1 MSPTPGALGDG
12 RTRGTLRVRLPSPS
26 PCSPHSSLGS
36 SDPSP
41 QSSSPSHFQ
50 RAGMHLPES
59 LHRNSS
65 TPQVIC
71 AGGEKQDDTHMG
83 RGDGIGTARSH
94 FLPERLVPAAR
105 SRVRHP
111 CTVQTGQDAT
121 LSCSPPRGT
130 SRWDRSRQSHITAAR
145 STCSSAGTEQGPSSR
160 RQTHAVDRP
169 QRSSW
174 CLEPPSPLPAG
185 CLLQLAG
192 SSEPST
198 QSLSRSHTQTRGM
211 QRLVMAHW
219 NWLGAQVT
227 SAAGGEAESG
237 EAAGRQG
244 SASHRPTETT
254 PQCGAAHRCSRDQ
267 SKALR
272 LPW

>member
-1 MSPTPGALGDG
+1 MSPTPRAIRNG
-12 RTRGTLRVRLPSPS
+12 RTRGTLRVGLPG

-71 AGGEKQDDTHMG
+71 AGGRNKMTRIWGGEM
-83 RGDGIGTARSH
+83 ASALPSH
-94 FLPERLVPAAR
+94 ISFPNASSPQPGAAR
-105 SRVRHP
+105 STPAWYRRGRMPPVRAVLREEHLDGTDP
-111 CTVQTGQDAT
+111 GRTT
-121 LSCSPPRGT
+121 SP
-130 SRWDRSRQSHITAAR
+130 AAH

-160 RQTHAVDRP
+160 RQMHAGNWP

-244 SASHRPTETT
+244 SASHYPTKTT
-254 PQCGAAHRCSRDQ
+254 PQCREAHRRSRNQ
-267 SKALR
+267 SKAPR
-272 LPW
+272 PPW